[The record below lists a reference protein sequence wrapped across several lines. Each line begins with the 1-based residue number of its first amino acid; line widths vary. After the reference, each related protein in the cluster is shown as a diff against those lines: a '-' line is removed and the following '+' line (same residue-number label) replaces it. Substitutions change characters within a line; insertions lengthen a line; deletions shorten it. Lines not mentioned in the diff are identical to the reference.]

1 MPHPG
6 PHRRNTG
13 PRHSSAAA
21 KAVLL
26 RAVALPFR
34 LYVRSCAYFLDSRHA
49 HAPRTAR
56 AHVWLLRSFTA
67 FQNFSSE
74 PTLGGYTRRDTL
86 SCKHARTQTS
96 HSHTY
101 TLSVSLRHVTALST
115 PSTRTQVTTETTV
128 SLNQGERIT
137 VHAGCSETHNA
148 VCSTYASRASIALA
162 FAVHT
167 APPAGRPA
175 LDGRCTLLYRTS
187 QTHRHGAQPQ
197 LEMRSP
203 LRFMCVCSRRLPL
216 TQRRRPHSASRRLPP
231 ARSAHRLRIV
241 FVRCLGTKRARPH

>member
-1 MPHPG
+1 MG
-6 PHRRNTG
+6 TF
-13 PRHSSAAA
+13 SA
-21 KAVLL
+21 K
-26 RAVALPFR
+26 P
-34 LYVRSCAYFLDSRHA
+34 
-49 HAPRTAR
+49 
-56 AHVWLLRSFTA
+56 FTA
-67 FQNFSSE
+67 LIPDLLFRTHSRRVHSGVIHSAVNTQE
-74 PTLGGYTRRDTL
+74 RRLPTRTL
-86 SCKHARTQTS
+86 
-96 HSHTY
+96 

-241 FVRCLGTKRARPH
+241 FERCLDTKRARPH